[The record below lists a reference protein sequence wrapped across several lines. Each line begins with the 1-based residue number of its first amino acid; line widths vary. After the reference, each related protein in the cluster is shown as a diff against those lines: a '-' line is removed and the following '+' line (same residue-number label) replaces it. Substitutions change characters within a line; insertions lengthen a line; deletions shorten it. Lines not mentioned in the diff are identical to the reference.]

1 MSARSAAAGR
11 PRRGG
16 SVSSSGTAVSMQ
28 ADSVS
33 HSEHTAINVPNSCV
47 NCPGI
52 PMTDNTDHQTI
63 ELHGHSVAYRMA
75 GSGPV
80 LLLIHGMAG
89 TNAVWEDV
97 FPELTTDHTVIAPD
111 LPGHGASGP
120 PAGDY
125 SLGAMAATLR
135 DLLLTLGHEG
145 ATVVGHSLGGG
156 VAMQFSYLFPEQTQ
170 RLVLISSGGLG
181 RSVNP
186 VLRLAALPGAEL
198 VTAQLGRAARFAGR
212 VVPPGVMPGGRV
224 GAELGRGVSALADSQ
239 TRTAFHSTLRAV
251 VGPDGQRVFA
261 GDRLYLAE
269 EMPTLIIWGE
279 RDAII
284 PVGHGRRAHAAM
296 PGSRFVMLD
305 QAGHSPPL
313 EDPRGVTD
321 AVREFIQA
329 EPPAQPDPDRFR
341 ELLRS

>member
-1 MSARSAAAGR
+1 MSIRRPRKYSASARSSTSARSAAAGR

-33 HSEHTAINVPNSCV
+33 HSEHTAINVPKSCI
-47 NCPGI
+47 NCPGA

-111 LPGHGASGP
+111 LPGHGASGA

-125 SLGAMAATLR
+125 SLGAMAASLR
-135 DLLLTLGHEG
+135 DLLFALGHER

-156 VAMQFSYLFPEQTQ
+156 VAMQFSYLFPEQTE

-186 VLRLAALPGAEL
+186 ALRMAALPGAEL
-198 VTAQLGRAARFAGR
+198 VTAQLGAGARLATRAAARL
-212 VVPPGVMPGGRV
+212 PGGATSRNRV
-224 GAELGRGVSALADSQ
+224 LSEIARSVAALADRD
-239 TRTAFHSTLRAV
+239 TRDAFHATLRAV
-251 VGPDGQRVFA
+251 VGPDGQRVF
-261 GDRLYLAE
+261 
-269 EMPTLIIWGE
+269 
-279 RDAII
+279 
-284 PVGHGRRAHAAM
+284 
-296 PGSRFVMLD
+296 
-305 QAGHSPPL
+305 
-313 EDPRGVTD
+313 
-321 AVREFIQA
+321 
-329 EPPAQPDPDRFR
+329 
-341 ELLRS
+341 